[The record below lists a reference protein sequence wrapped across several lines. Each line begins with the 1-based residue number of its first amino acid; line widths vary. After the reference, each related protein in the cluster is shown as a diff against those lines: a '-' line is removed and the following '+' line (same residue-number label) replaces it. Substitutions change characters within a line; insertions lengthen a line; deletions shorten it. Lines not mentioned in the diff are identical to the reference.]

1 MPRIYDSQNNPVDL
15 CVKCFPTVEQAV
27 KQYGNLGDDPDNGNG
42 FGYDC
47 SHPCYEWEATNDGFD
62 NPYGEI
68 SPDAYR
74 CEKCS
79 KVLREVDN
87 GVAV

>member
-15 CVKCFPTVEQAV
+15 CAKCFPTEELAV

-62 NPYGEI
+62 NGEI
-68 SPDAYR
+68 SPHAYE

-79 KVLREVDN
+79 KVLRKVDN